1 MEMTFGKIVVRIAM
15 AISCF
20 SAVAC
25 SSVPYRTA
33 IYDKIGFFTPEN
45 KPEHYQAQN
54 PNQDFAFVSV
64 NDRDDGGSGESWAN
78 LRTELKIREMGAR
91 ANYNGV
97 ILGPLVHQ
105 TVMVG
110 YENVTYY
117 YRYFLLIN
125 YDQEKYQAPLTEYQK
140 SRLIKK

>member
-1 MEMTFGKIVVRIAM
+1 M
-15 AISCF
+15 ALNSC
-20 SAVAC
+20 
-25 SSVPYRTA
+25 A
-33 IYDKIGFFTPEN
+33 IFQKASNNKAIFDNIGFFTTEN
-45 KPEHYQAQN
+45 KPEHYQAQD
-54 PNQDFAFVSV
+54 PQHHFSFVSV

-91 ANYNGV
+91 TNYNGV

-117 YRYFLLIN
+117 YRYFLFIN

-140 SRLIKK
+140 SRKINYNSSQNNTQ